1 MFFHSRRA
9 SGFVALLFAIAS
21 AGFVQSGETQEALVT
36 SMAAKLADIV
46 VHGSAPEER
55 QAARETRASEAE
67 LRAFLLAG
75 VTLPDGVTD
84 PNLTLVGEGTAVAEA
99 IVDLDRV
106 RSRRSGSW
114 TDPLSYLSGR
124 LPVRASGVL
133 HAENGV
139 ARVEIERVEV
149 GGIGVPHLLLRELV
163 AAYTRTDD
171 QPAGLDL
178 DDEYQL
184 PYRVQEIRILAGEV
198 VVVQ

>member
-1 MFFHSRRA
+1 MSFHSRMA
-9 SGFVALLFAIAS
+9 SGLVVMVFAIAS
-21 AGFVQSGETQEALVT
+21 TGFPQSSGTQEAPVT

-46 VHGSAPEER
+46 AHGSAPAER

-67 LRAFLLAG
+67 MRAFLLAG

-84 PNLTLVGEGTAVAEA
+84 PDLTLVGEGTVIAEA
-99 IVDLDRV
+99 VVDLDRV
-106 RSRRSGSW
+106 RSGRAGSW
-114 TDPLSYLSGR
+114 TDPLSFLSGR

-133 HAENGV
+133 HATSGV
-139 ARVEIERVEV
+139 ARIEVERVEV

-163 AAYTRTDD
+163 AAYTRSDD

-178 DDEYQL
+178 DGEYPL

>member
-1 MFFHSRRA
+1 
-9 SGFVALLFAIAS
+9 
-21 AGFVQSGETQEALVT
+21 
-36 SMAAKLADIV
+36 MAAKLADIV